1 MALGWSLMG
10 TWATIEM
17 ESSSKRKRSRKL
29 TSSWFGKFSES
40 SLVEHTSNGSY
51 QSVIHSKNWSFFLP
65 PIEIRNPVS
74 VTKYSSTT
82 ICQKMPLKKHKKTPS
97 LPPQHPSRALH
108 KQKKLKFCFLRWFG
122 SHQNGPPKGW
132 MQLTETKKKL
142 QDFATVVGTN
152 KNAIFLANPNRNPMT
167 CRRSCCGKCWRF
179 LTRNTDRQQT
189 SPSKSLAW
197 FR

>member
-74 VTKYSSTT
+74 ITKYSSTT
-82 ICQKMPLKKHKKTPS
+82 ICQKMPLKKHKKHRLS
-97 LPPQHPSRALH
+97 LPNIHAVP
-108 KQKKLKFCFLRWFG
+108 C
-122 SHQNGPPKGW
+122 
-132 MQLTETKKKL
+132 
-142 QDFATVVGTN
+142 TN
-152 KNAIFLANPNRNPMT
+152 KKNWSSASWDDSDPIRMV
-167 CRRSCCGKCWRF
+167 
-179 LTRNTDRQQT
+179 RQKGGCN
-189 SPSKSLAW
+189 SPKRKKNSKILPLW
-197 FR
+197 